1 MILKVCM
8 LTTSFPRFTGDSAG
22 TFIYSLAFLLSQKGI
37 RLEIIAPHDPGSRFF
52 EKWGNIH
59 IHRFPY
65 FFPLKYQRLCYR
77 DGLLNNLRNSRL
89 AAVQVPFFVLAEFLY
104 LLWIIKKTKTD
115 LVHAH
120 WSVPQGFLSILA
132 KYVLKIPC
140 VISLHGSDV
149 FGLRHPI
156 FKTLNKLVIRHADA
170 CTANSLAT
178 AKTAQA
184 TGASGNLKI
193 VPMGVDPRGFQ
204 KSAEADE
211 LKKKHQLDAEVI
223 LSVGRLIDLKGTE
236 YLIKALPAVLL
247 RFPRAKAL
255 IIGSG
260 PRKNQLLDLA
270 KNLRL
275 EENIVFIDQIPHVE
289 LIEYYAVAD
298 VFVLPSII
306 NPKGETEGFGV
317 VLLEAMAC
325 GLPVIGSDVGGIP
338 DIIENGETGLLA
350 RQKDPQHLSHQLL
363 RVLSDADLKEKLVG
377 NARKLIETRFSW
389 EIVAGRFIEIYR
401 AALQGN

>member
-8 LTTSFPRFTGDSAG
+8 LTTSFPRFPGDSAG
-22 TFIYSLAFLLSQKGI
+22 TFIYSLASLLSKKGI
-37 RLEIIAPHDPGSRFF
+37 CIEIIAPHDPGSRFY
-52 EKWGNIH
+52 EEWGNIL
-59 IHRFPY
+59 IHRFAY
-65 FFPLKYQRLCYR
+65 FFPLKYQQLCYR

-89 AAVQVPFFVLAEFLY
+89 AAVQAPFFVLAEFLY
-104 LLWIIKKTKTD
+104 LLWIIKKTKPD
-115 LVHAH
+115 LIHAH
-120 WSVPQGFLSILA
+120 WSVPQGFLSMLA

-156 FKTLNKLVIRHADA
+156 FKLLNKLAIRHADV

-193 VPMGVDPRGFQ
+193 VPMGVDPKLFQ
-204 KSAEADE
+204 ESADADE
-211 LKKKHQLDAEVI
+211 LKKKHRLDAEVI
-223 LSVGRLIDLKGTE
+223 LSVGRLIDLKGTDC
-236 YLIKALPAVLL
+236 LIQALPEILS

-260 PRKNQLLDLA
+260 PRKNQLLDLT

-275 EENIVFIDQIPHVE
+275 EENIVFIDSIAHAE
-289 LIEYYAVAD
+289 LIKYYSVAD

-306 NPKGETEGFGV
+306 NSKGETEGFGV

-325 GLPVIGSDVGGIP
+325 GVPVIGSDVGGIP
-338 DIIENGETGLLA
+338 DIIENGQTGLLV
-350 RQKDPQHLSHQLL
+350 RPKDPQHLSDQLL
-363 RVLSDADLKEKLVG
+363 RVLTDADLKAKMVA
-377 NARKLIETRFSW
+377 NARKLIETRFAW
-389 EIVAGRFIEIYR
+389 EIVAERFIEIYR
-401 AALQGN
+401 NALQGN